1 MEEINYKLIY
11 DSTKLICERIEVLI
25 NNLSDEEYSQK
36 AQWKNRLNEVIPET
50 GEPIKIALVGEYDVG
65 KSSIIKA
72 LTNQDVLVNSNIA
85 TSDVK
90 IFEYQGTRL
99 IDMPGTL
106 SGLEEHDKKAFESAA
121 ESDLLLYVVSN
132 ELFNKSNIQNFFE
145 TLDILKKSKQT
156 MLVVNQIDR
165 VNLME
170 RSIDEAI
177 GIIKEELEIRVKPYM
192 LDDFMPLFI
201 SARNYNDS
209 LSEDDEEMK
218 IELFESSRM
227 QTLKDGLNEFC
238 EKRGING
245 RLARPLQSLLS
256 LVDSIRQGTSEEN
269 NEFDII
275 NNYYSRQK
283 RIFVESENKIR
294 SKSNK
299 LRVEKKKEVR
309 ELAAPILQ
317 IIEENGDAN
326 EITEAYQDADDKL
339 QELIVSLSDSLKSII
354 KDLML
359 ELQQD
364 LLEFDKSPISNEF
377 KEIIFNGNICLD
389 EFEICKKPGKIPG
402 FMKSGLKEGIDNIG
416 KQLTDKADDFAIR
429 FVEIYKKVKDVKF
442 KPYGKIKLTDKAAE
456 VLGKT
461 GKALGWLAIGW
472 DLYCNLKEESDKE
485 KWNKKLRETKASI
498 NSNFI
503 EAGKTFESTI
513 DECVEDFINSE
524 LRYKTKIV
532 DEHRVKLND
541 SDIRKRELRENIYQ
555 IESRINETLLKIN

>member
-1 MEEINYKLIY
+1 MEAVNYKLIY
-11 DSTKLICERIEVLI
+11 DSTKLICERMEVLI
-25 NNLSDEEYSQK
+25 DNLSDEEYNQK
-36 AQWKNRLNEVIPET
+36 KQWKNRLNEVIPET

-72 LTNQDVLVNSNIA
+72 LTNQDVLINSNVA

-90 IFEYQGTRL
+90 IYEYQGIRL

-106 SGLEEHDKKAFESAA
+106 SGLEEHDQKAFEAAA

-132 ELFNKSNIQNFFE
+132 ELFNASNIQNFFE

-165 VNLME
+165 VNLMD
-170 RSIDEAI
+170 RTIDEAI
-177 GIIKEELEIRVKPYM
+177 GIMKEELEIRVKPYM
-192 LDDFMPLFI
+192 LDDFMPVFI
-201 SARNYNDS
+201 SARDYIDS
-209 LSEDDEEMK
+209 LSEDDEEIK
-218 IELFESSRM
+218 TELFESSRM

-238 EKRGING
+238 ERRGING

-256 LVDSIRQGTSEEN
+256 LIDSIRQGTSEEN

-283 RIFVESENKIR
+283 RIFIECENKIR

-299 LRVEKKKEVR
+299 LRVEKRREVR

-317 IIEENGDAN
+317 VIEEKGDTN
-326 EITEAYQDADDKL
+326 EITEAYQEADDKL
-339 QELIVSLSDSLKSII
+339 QELIDSFSDSLKSTI
-354 KDLML
+354 KDPMI
-359 ELQQD
+359 ELQQELD
-364 LLEFDKSPISNEF
+364 EFDKSPISKEF
-377 KEIIFNGNICLD
+377 KEIIFSGNISLND
-389 EFEICKKPGKIPG
+389 FEIGKKPGKIPG

-416 KQLTDKADDFAIR
+416 KQLIDNADDFAVK

-456 VLGKT
+456 VLGKA
-461 GKALGWLAIGW
+461 GKTLGWLAIGW

-485 KWNKKLRETKASI
+485 KWEKKLRETKASI
-498 NSNFI
+498 KSTFI

-513 DECVEDFINSE
+513 DECVENFISSE
-524 LRYKTKIV
+524 LRSKTKII
-532 DEHRVKLND
+532 DEQRAKLNESD
-541 SDIRKRELRENIYQ
+541 SKQKVLRENICQ
-555 IESRINETLLKIN
+555 IENRINDTLLKIN